1 MLGIS
6 AAADAQV
13 RFLDSSTDAVRKE
26 AIAQDKLVFID
37 LYATWCGPARR
48 WSATSSRKRRWAT
61 LWTNISSRPSTTSTN
76 RPGKPWQATRHTV
89 DPDLP
94 RIQYRGRPAGQDNR
108 IHAGRRVYRRP
119 SEDHRRNREEIA
131 TGGCN
136 KERKRFLY
144 EDRFRS
150 PFPSCSE
157 YDLTSDYSVSCPE
170 ILLATDVAPLFPA
183 TGTVKFP
190 RR

>member
-1 MLGIS
+1 MKKILFTLYSCWAS
-6 AAADAQV
+6 APQPTRRYGSWTLRPMRSAKRPSLKTNWFHRFITPPGAA
-13 RFLDSSTDAVRKE
+13 
-26 AIAQDKLVFID
+26 
-37 LYATWCGPARR
+37 PARR

-61 LWTNISSRPSTTSTN
+61 LWNEYFVAAKYDIDK
-76 RPGKPWQATRHTV
+76 RPGNPGRQTRHTV

-136 KERKRFLY
+136 KERNDSCMRIVSVLLFL
-144 EDRFRS
+144 RA
-150 PFPSCSE
+150 
-157 YDLTSDYSVSCPE
+157 LNT
-170 ILLATDVAPLFPA
+170 T
-183 TGTVKFP
+183 
-190 RR
+190 